1 MTAGVLGAA
10 GGVPARLRFLLKAL
24 PLTALMYFGVAY
36 CGDRFTIGIDPQQNI
51 CLGHRVY
58 LIDHKNA
65 TWVRGKAYQFRS
77 QAMGPYFADGTLI
90 VKLMQGMPGDR
101 VTVTAD
107 SVSVNGQQFA
117 DGLPLLDRL
126 NKPASR
132 FRRDEY
138 LATGKFW
145 FMGTSADSYD
155 SRYWGTVDSSQII
168 GRAYAIW

>member
-1 MTAGVLGAA
+1 MTAGIFSSRGR
-10 GGVPARLRFLLKAL
+10 VPLCFLLKAI
-24 PLTALMYFGVAY
+24 PLTVLIYWSVVY
-36 CGDRFTIGIDPQQNI
+36 CAGRFTIGIDAQQNI

-58 LIDHKNA
+58 LIDHQNTA
-65 TWVRGKAYQFRS
+65 WVRGKAYQFRS
-77 QAMGPYFADGTLI
+77 QAMGPFFADGMLI
-90 VKLMQGMPGDR
+90 VKLMQGVPGDR
-101 VTVTAD
+101 VIVAAD
-107 SVSVNGQQFA
+107 SVNVNGQQVA
-117 DGLPLLDRL
+117 DSLPLLERL
-126 NKPASR
+126 KKPASR